1 MRNLVNTRF
10 VTAAL
15 MTALPRAEAPRA
27 APRAPEPRAF
37 VSVALD
43 YPGGRM
49 DWYEREAVK
58 VTHIKHVAR
67 RFRFAR
73 VEFEYTV

>member
-15 MTALPRAEAPRA
+15 MTALPRA
-27 APRAPEPRAF
+27 PEPRAF

-43 YPGGRM
+43 HPGGRM
-49 DWYEREAVK
+49 DLYEREAVK
-58 VTHIKHVAR
+58 VTRIKHVAR

-73 VEFEYTV
+73 VEFDYTV